1 MIRIN
6 DIIDEVLTYNP
17 DADVEL
23 LQRAYIFSAKA
34 HKGQIRLSG
43 EPYLIH
49 PLETAYTLTKMN
61 LDIPSIVSGLLHD
74 TIEDSYVEKKEIEE
88 YFGKEIAELVDG
100 VTKISKIPLKTSE
113 ESRIE
118 NFRKMILAM
127 SKDIR
132 VILVKLADRYHNMQ
146 TLNFLSPEKQIQ
158 IARETFEIYAPLAHR
173 LGIEWLKAELE
184 DAAFK
189 YLKPAEYKVIADN
202 IAQRKKERETYINE
216 VIGLLRQKLGE
227 FQLEAD
233 IFGRAKH
240 LYSIYRKMTVEGL
253 NIDDIY
259 DIIAFRVVVDTI
271 KECYEALGIIHAAYK
286 PIPGK
291 FGDYIALP
299 KANMYQSLHT
309 KIIGPHGEKIE
320 IQIRTKEMHRLA
332 EEGIAAHWK
341 YKEGK
346 VFNPKEDKIFAWLR
360 RIIEWQ
366 HELKDNKEFMEV
378 FKIDLFPDEVYVF
391 TPNGDVREL
400 PKGATS
406 IDFAYAIHSE
416 LGHRCVGAKV
426 NGKLVPLRSV
436 LKSGDTV
443 EIMASPTHKPSKDW
457 LSFVKTSK
465 AKTKIRQWI
474 KTEQREK
481 SIELGR
487 SLLDKELSKHDM
499 NFSKILKNGEF
510 TPIAKEFSF
519 ESVDDLFASI
529 GYGLYTPLQVLN
541 KIIPEVEKPITGKI
555 KSIISSFKKGRDDAI
570 KIKGIDGLVI
580 RFAKCCN
587 PIPGENIIG
596 FITRGR
602 GLAVHAEDCPNVHT
616 YDEQRKVEV
625 SWELSKKY
633 TFPVRFR
640 VTGNDR
646 KGLLSDISSVIA
658 ANKVNILS
666 AQAMAYP
673 DRSFA
678 GSYEVEIEHMTQLQK
693 VMKSIQKIKGVRSVD
708 RMQNIT

>member
-1 MIRIN
+1 MIRFN
-6 DIIDEVLTYNP
+6 DIVDEVLTYNP

-34 HKGQIRLSG
+34 HRGQVRLSG

-113 ESRIE
+113 ESRVE

-146 TLNFLSPEKQIQ
+146 TLSFLSPEKQTE

-173 LGIEWLKAELE
+173 LGIEWLRTELE
-184 DAAFK
+184 DVAFK
-189 YLKPAEYKVIADN
+189 YLKPTEYKLIAEN
-202 IAQRKKERETYINE
+202 IAQKKKEREVYINE
-216 VIGLLRQKLGE
+216 VIGLLRLKLDE
-227 FQLEAD
+227 FHVKAD

-240 LYSIYRKMTVEGL
+240 LHSIYRKMTMEGL
-253 NIDDIY
+253 DIDDIF

-291 FGDYIALP
+291 FSDYIALP

-309 KIIGPHGEKIE
+309 KIMGPHGEKIE

-366 HELKDNKEFMEV
+366 QELKDNKEFMEI

-400 PKGATS
+400 PKGATPV
-406 IDFAYAIHSE
+406 DFAYAIHSE

-426 NGKLVPLRSV
+426 NGKLVPLRSM
-436 LKSGDTV
+436 LKSGDTI

-457 LSFVKTSK
+457 LSFVSTSK

-474 KTEQREK
+474 KTEQRER

-499 NFSKILKNGEF
+499 SFSKILKHGELA
-510 TPIAKEFSF
+510 PIAKDFSF
-519 ESVDDLFASI
+519 ESVDDLFASV

-541 KIIPEVEKPITGKI
+541 KIVPETQKPVGKI

-570 KIKGIDGLVI
+570 KIKGIDGLVT

-587 PIPGENIIG
+587 PIPGDNIIG

-602 GLAVHAEDCPNVHT
+602 GLTIHVEDCPNVHT

-625 SWELSKKY
+625 SWQLSKNY
-633 TFPVRFR
+633 TFPVRLK
-640 VTGNDR
+640 VTGSDR

-658 ANKVNILS
+658 ANKVNIIS

-673 DRSFA
+673 DRSAA
-678 GSYEVEIEHMTQLQK
+678 GIYEVEIEHMSQLKK
-693 VMKSIQKIKGVRSVD
+693 VMKSIQKIKGVSSVD
-708 RMQNIT
+708 RMRSIT

>member
-1 MIRIN
+1 MIRFN
-6 DIIDEVLTYNP
+6 DIVDEVLTYNP

-34 HKGQIRLSG
+34 HKGQVRLSG

-74 TIEDSYVEKKEIEE
+74 TIEDSYVDKKEIEE

-113 ESRIE
+113 ESRVE

-146 TLNFLSPEKQIQ
+146 TLNFLSSEKQVE

-173 LGIEWLKAELE
+173 LGIEWLRAELE

-189 YLKPAEYKVIADN
+189 YLKPTEYRLIADN
-202 IAQRKKERETYINE
+202 IAQKKKEREAYINE
-216 VIGLLRQKLGE
+216 VIGLLRLKLDE
-227 FQLEAD
+227 FKLRAD

-259 DIIAFRVVVDTI
+259 DMIAFRVVVDTI

-291 FGDYIALP
+291 FSDYIALP

-366 HELKDNKEFMEV
+366 QELKDNKEFMEI

-400 PKGATS
+400 PKGATPV
-406 IDFAYAIHSE
+406 DFAYAIHSE

-426 NGKLVPLRSV
+426 NSKLVPLRYT

-443 EIMASPTHKPSKDW
+443 EIMTSPTHRPSKDW
-457 LSFVKTSK
+457 LSFVSTSK

-499 NFSKILKNGEF
+499 SFSKLLKNGDF
-510 TPIAKEFSF
+510 APLAKDFSF
-519 ESVDDLFASI
+519 ETVDDLFAGV
-529 GYGLYTPLQVLN
+529 GYGLYTPLQVVG
-541 KIIPEVEKPITGKI
+541 KIIPETEKPVGKI
-555 KSIISSFKKGRDDAI
+555 KTIISSLKKGRDNAI

-580 RFAKCCN
+580 RFARCCN
-587 PIPGENIIG
+587 PIPGDSIIG

-602 GLAVHAEDCPNVHT
+602 GLTIHVEDCPNVHT

-625 SWELSKKY
+625 TWQLSKDY
-633 TFPVRFR
+633 TFPVRLKI
-640 VTGNDR
+640 TGSDR

-658 ANKVNILS
+658 ANKVNILN
-666 AQAMAYP
+666 AQAMTYP
-673 DRSFA
+673 DRSAA
-678 GSYEVEIEHMTQLQK
+678 GIYEVEIENMSQLQK

-708 RMQNIT
+708 RMRSLT